1 MKRQFSKRMVVI
13 LIAVV
18 FCFTMCA
25 CGNKNPED
33 FEASASDFNIH
44 FDGSD
49 ESAGEQSSD
58 TDSGKDASDLRNGDE
73 GKNSGKNGNSD
84 QKTDSKSEKA
94 GSGVNTATSDNTEE
108 EFVPMSIPS
117 RKSAYKLSNTYSKI
131 KNGETVK
138 VVYYGGSVTNG
149 NGASDDEK
157 TSYRALTTAYLKTLS
172 SKVIETNLCIGG
184 TGTYLAA
191 ARFEHDVISVNPDL
205 LIIEFAINDVYSG
218 ITAEQSKAN
227 LEYMIKKLYA
237 KNPNA
242 DILIALVT
250 NKSNYG
256 RQYNAYKAHVAVANH
271 YGIPVVDLGGE
282 MYNRLKGEYD
292 GFQSNDSVHPNDTGH
307 KIYANVMIDALKE
320 LFVDGSVSAHKM
332 PANALCKN
340 GFTSLTNTVAANI
353 SKDNTWSLY
362 SWFTNTD
369 YEKVG
374 SALRSSAILKT
385 LYPKYLAPD
394 NTGCTL
400 SFTFTGNSFG
410 FIGTLKDGARCQFVI
425 DGKDSKTV
433 TGSTNTGLLE
443 YPVFENLS
451 NTSHTVTVTIQGQ
464 NPFVTIASFVTT
476 K

>member
-1 MKRQFSKRMVVI
+1 MKRQFSKRMAVI

-33 FEASASDFNIH
+33 FEASASDFNFH
-44 FDGSD
+44 FDRSD
-49 ESAGEQSSD
+49 KSAGEQSSD

-73 GKNSGKNGNSD
+73 DKNSGKNGNSD
-84 QKTDSKSEKA
+84 QKTDSESEKA
-94 GSGVNTATSDNTEE
+94 GSGDNTATSYDTEE

-149 NGASDDEK
+149 NGASDEEK

-282 MYNRLKGEYD
+282 MYNREQGGYD
-292 GFQSNDSVHPNDTGH
+292 GFQVKDSVHPNDTGH
-307 KIYANVMIDALKE
+307 KIYADIMIDAFKE
-320 LFVDGSVSAHKM
+320 LFADEPLSAHSI
-332 PANALCKN
+332 PADTLCKN
-340 GFTSLTNTVAANI
+340 GYSSLTNTVAANI
-353 SKDNTWSLY
+353 TKDNKWSLC
-362 SWFTNTD
+362 SWFSNTD

-374 SALRSSAILKT
+374 SPLRSSTILKT
-385 LYPKYLAPD
+385 FYPKYLAPI
-394 NTGCTL
+394 NIGCTL
-400 SFTFTGNSFG
+400 TFTFTGNSFG
-410 FIGTLKDGARCQFVI
+410 FIGTLKESAKCKIVI
-425 DGKDSKTV
+425 DGNDST
-433 TGSTNTGLLE
+433 TINGSSNTGLIE
-443 YPVFENLS
+443 YPVFDNLS
-451 NTSHTVTVTIQGQ
+451 NTSHTVKITSEGNRNI
-464 NPFVTIASFVTT
+464 TIASFVTT